1 METHTKGHQAHKS
14 TETDQNGEGF
24 VRINVG
30 CGDVPTN
37 GWRNFDNSLSLRLS
51 KIPVLPY
58 LLFKVGLI
66 NASHYQF
73 VKYARSNEIEYADA
87 TERLPLSDRSVDVLY
102 SSHMLEHLDQ
112 TDATSFLR
120 EARRVLRSGG
130 IIRLAVPDLRKH
142 ARRYIESGDADAFIS
157 AIQLTRPRPRTIA
170 QRLKILL
177 TGTRHHL
184 WMYDGDSLCR
194 LLIGHGFLNPRIL
207 EPGTTTIKAP
217 GSLDLRERLSDSL
230 YVEAVNP

>member
-1 METHTKGHQAHKS
+1 M
-14 TETDQNGEGF
+14 
-24 VRINVG
+24 RINVG

-51 KIPVLPY
+51 RIPVVPY
-58 LLFKVGLI
+58 LLFKIGLI
-66 NASHYQF
+66 NASQYQF
-73 VKYARSNEIEYADA
+73 VKYAGLNEIEYADA
-87 TERLPLSDRSVDVLY
+87 TKRLPLSDRSVDVLY

-112 TDATSFLR
+112 TDATSFFK

-130 IIRLAVPDLRKH
+130 IIRLAVPDLRKQVQQ
-142 ARRYIESGDADAFIS
+142 YIELGDADAFIS
-157 AIQLTRPRPRTIA
+157 AMQLTRPRPRTTA

-194 LLIGHGFLNPRIL
+194 LLVAHGFSDPHIL
-207 EPGTTTIKAP
+207 EAGSTTIKKP
-217 GSLDLRERLSDSL
+217 GSLDLKERLADSV